1 MTNCNKCTVKL
12 CSACY
17 QIVFEQLLDYLEKLP
32 LNFVRDAGKAQQEI
46 PPETDK

>member
-12 CSACY
+12 CSICY
-17 QIVFEQLLDYLEKLP
+17 REVYEQLLDYLEQLP

-46 PPETDK
+46 LPETDK